1 MGQKGAKLPL
11 VVLKVSNHS
20 EEFLD
25 AQILLSERHI
35 QTGCIVW
42 LSVRLISSRSLFNPH
57 PLVDEMSTEFSLASV
72 WSER

>member
-35 QTGCIVW
+35 
-42 LSVRLISSRSLFNPH
+42 
-57 PLVDEMSTEFSLASV
+57 
-72 WSER
+72 